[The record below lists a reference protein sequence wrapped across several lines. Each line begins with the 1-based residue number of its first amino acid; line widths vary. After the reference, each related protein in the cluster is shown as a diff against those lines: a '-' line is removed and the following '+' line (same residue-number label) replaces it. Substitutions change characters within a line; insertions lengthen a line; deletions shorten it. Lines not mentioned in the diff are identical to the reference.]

1 LLDES
6 FDGLDPVIRHAVRKL
21 LSDMIAESGM
31 TVIISSHNLRE
42 LEDFCDR
49 VCLLH
54 QGSVKLECAV
64 DDIQAGFCKLQAVL
78 RPMPGDISLDG
89 IRVLS
94 REIRGSVAT
103 FVCACS
109 EKEALAAIE
118 KYHPV
123 LAETI
128 GLTLEELF
136 IYEMEAI
143 GYDYTRILF

>member
-1 LLDES
+1 
-6 FDGLDPVIRHAVRKL
+6 
-21 LSDMIAESGM
+21 MIAEFGIS
-31 TVIISSHNLRE
+31 VIISSHNLRE

-54 QGSVKLECAV
+54 QGAIKLECAV
-64 DDIQAGFCKLQAVL
+64 DDIQSGFCKLQAVL
-78 RPMPGDISLDG
+78 RPMPEQIALDG

-94 REIRGSVAT
+94 HEVRGSVAT

-109 EKEALAAIE
+109 EQEALDAIQS
-118 KYHPV
+118 YGPV

-136 IYEMEAI
+136 IYEMEAV
-143 GYDYTRILF
+143 GYDYSKILF